1 MMAESGTRIVDLR
14 LHGYRH
20 SVVPRNDVHHLQGLF
35 RSIHLMYGIRAD
47 SFFPRTEE
55 RRGNASGVLMRSVAA
70 AASFKAGL
78 PLPCFPNKACMR
90 CRCKFFNN
98 LFPIF

>member
-1 MMAESGTRIVDLR
+1 MAESGTRIVDLR
-14 LHGYRH
+14 LHGYCH

-35 RSIHLMYGIRAD
+35 RCIHLMYGIRAD
-47 SFFPRTEE
+47 AFSAY
-55 RRGNASGVLMRSVAA
+55 RGKKRNASGVLMRSVAA